1 MYTYIIHY
9 NILSNFRTMSKK
21 TRLAE
26 SNILAKTLFLL
37 SSMVSSYG
45 RLKFD

>member
-1 MYTYIIHY
+1 MHIILY
-9 NILSNFRTMSKK
+9 YYILSLFRTMSKA

-26 SNILAKTLFLL
+26 SNILAKTLVLL
-37 SSMVSSYG
+37 SSMVSSYN